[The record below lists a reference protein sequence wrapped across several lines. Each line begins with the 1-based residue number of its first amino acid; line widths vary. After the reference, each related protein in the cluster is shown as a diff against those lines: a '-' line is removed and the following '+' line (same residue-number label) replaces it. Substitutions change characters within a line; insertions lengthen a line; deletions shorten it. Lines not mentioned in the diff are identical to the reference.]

1 MALLKE
7 ATDRRLFIWVG
18 TSSQMFGARWDFSR
32 TIFVII
38 RSFHRVTRS
47 WKSKFKMII
56 KQGRISFFDQIWKYE
71 AEK

>member
-7 ATDRRLFIWVG
+7 TTDRRLFIWVG

-32 TIFVII
+32 TIFVIN

-47 WKSKFKMII
+47 WESKFKMII
-56 KQGRISFFDQIWKYE
+56 KQGRITFFDQIWKYE